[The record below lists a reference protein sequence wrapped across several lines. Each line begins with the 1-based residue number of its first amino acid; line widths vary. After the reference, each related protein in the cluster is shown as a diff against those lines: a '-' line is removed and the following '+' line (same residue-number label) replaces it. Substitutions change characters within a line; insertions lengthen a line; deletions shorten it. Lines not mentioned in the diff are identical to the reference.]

1 EVRQTIKN
9 LANHNQTF
17 VSFLGAGSY
26 DPFTP
31 SVVPA
36 LTSRQEFLTSYTPY
50 QAEIS
55 QGTLQYIFEFQSMMA
70 ELTGMDVANA
80 SMYDGATAAA
90 EAMFMAC
97 AHTKRSKILLS
108 ESLHPRTIEVIKTYA
123 KYRGLIVQMIK
134 STYQGLDMAS
144 LKAAMNQD
152 VAGLMVGYPNYF
164 GYLESYESL
173 SSMLLDNKSLLIF
186 QSDPSSLALFK
197 TPRAWGADIVCGE
210 AQSLGIAPSFGGPY
224 LGYLATTKALMRKMP
239 GRICGMSKDI
249 DGKRAFVLTLQA
261 REQHIRREKANSNIC
276 SNQSLM
282 ALSAVIYMSIMG
294 KKGMEAVA
302 KRAYDNAHYL
312 EKALIATGRFYLV
325 SSLPHHKE
333 FVLRYDGDLS
343 LLQSK
348 WQAHGFLGGLNLD
361 QHHCLFC
368 AHETRSKDEMDRLV
382 KVVGDIHG

>member
-1 EVRQTIKN
+1 MFKYFPHTPEDIQSMLDTIGVSSLDDLFAGIDLDLRKVKEFDLPSAQSEYEVRQTIKN

-210 AQSLGIAPSFGGPY
+210 AQSLGIAPS
-224 LGYLATTKALMRKMP
+224 
-239 GRICGMSKDI
+239 
-249 DGKRAFVLTLQA
+249 
-261 REQHIRREKANSNIC
+261 
-276 SNQSLM
+276 
-282 ALSAVIYMSIMG
+282 
-294 KKGMEAVA
+294 
-302 KRAYDNAHYL
+302 
-312 EKALIATGRFYLV
+312 
-325 SSLPHHKE
+325 
-333 FVLRYDGDLS
+333 
-343 LLQSK
+343 
-348 WQAHGFLGGLNLD
+348 
-361 QHHCLFC
+361 
-368 AHETRSKDEMDRLV
+368 
-382 KVVGDIHG
+382 